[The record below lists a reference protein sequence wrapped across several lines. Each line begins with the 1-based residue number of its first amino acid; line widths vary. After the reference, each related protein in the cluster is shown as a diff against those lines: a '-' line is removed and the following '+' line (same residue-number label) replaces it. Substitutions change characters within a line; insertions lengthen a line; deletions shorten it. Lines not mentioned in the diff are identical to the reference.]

1 MACRISH
8 DVPPELQALA
18 PRPELHALAM
28 PRDGRGEIDDVLLDC
43 SRLPGM
49 RMLRIYV
56 PAANLRGDRPLPVL
70 LVNDGHK
77 AFEPANHRSVPA
89 WQQSGTLQLHRVMD
103 GLLCEH
109 AVRPA
114 IVVAIATHAGSRA
127 DQYVPVRTRFGTS
140 SFGGFG
146 DAYLDLLEHEVL
158 PAVEARLR
166 GIAVSRAAADRVLMG
181 TSIGGV
187 SALYGAM
194 TRPEVFGGAIAL
206 SPSAWIDDGFLTRA
220 ALERDAVRARIGAD
234 IGDAER
240 PPIREHCHRL
250 FDALAARGGDRV
262 VANEVGGV
270 HNEDSWRQRLPR
282 LLQHVLGRG
291 ETGAIA

>member
-8 DVPPELQALA
+8 DVPSELQALA

-28 PRDGRGEIDDVLLDC
+28 PRTSRGEIDDVLLDC
-43 SRLPGM
+43 TRLPGL

-56 PAANLRGDRPLPVL
+56 PAPDLRSGKPLPVL

-77 AFEPANHRSVPA
+77 AFEPANHRSVPP

-103 GLLCEH
+103 GLLCER

-127 DQYVPVRTRFGTS
+127 DQYVPVRTQFGTS
-140 SFGGFG
+140 AFGGFG

-158 PAVEARLR
+158 PAVESRLR
-166 GIAVSRAAADRVLMG
+166 GIAVSRAAADRVLVG

-194 TRPEVFGGAIAL
+194 ARPFVFGNAVAL
-206 SPSAWIDDGFLTRA
+206 SPSAWVDDGFLTRMA
-220 ALERDAVRARIGAD
+220 AENGTVHARIAAD
-234 IGDAER
+234 IGDGER

-250 FDALAARGGDRV
+250 FGALTARGADRV
-262 VANEVGGV
+262 MASEVSGL
-270 HNEDSWRQRLPR
+270 HNEDSWRQRVPR
-282 LLQHVLGRG
+282 LLQHVLGHGDAR
-291 ETGAIA
+291 